1 MLGCGFYRTF
11 LLWNRFWIKCTFALC
26 LDSSDVGSGRFSE
39 QAWSSASVVWIKR
52 HGKIQKWGGGGQMGD
67 DDRDVSNNIRS
78 AGWGEGWRSDQ
89 LRANTQ
95 VPGRGWL
102 LLPVSK
108 PKTRMVLLQS
118 FRDIPLYDSSQPIAR
133 PFYILGF
140 IKTENAAL
148 DLRPFPRSFNK
159 VSRDFNLSNRVSE
172 IYHNV
177 ILSFWRAGP
186 PILCSVGLKREITA
200 GQREWDFQ
208 RSPYTIWTGGCLFW
222 LPFSPSGMHKE
233 SRRKFGKCENSTL
246 AYLFCRHLLI
256 NPRQTHRFKEVK
268 GWYILLNVF

>member
-1 MLGCGFYRTF
+1 MAKFRSGVGVGRWGMTTEMFPITSGP
-11 LLWNRFWIKCTFALC
+11 
-26 LDSSDVGSGRFSE
+26 LDGERGEDQISWE
-39 QAWSSASVVWIKR
+39 QTHKSQEEA
-52 HGKIQKWGGGGQMGD
+52 GKS
-67 DDRDVSNNIRS
+67 R
-78 AGWGEGWRSDQ
+78 
-89 LRANTQ
+89 
-95 VPGRGWL
+95 L

-233 SRRKFGKCENSTL
+233 SRSL
-246 AYLFCRHLLI
+246 A
-256 NPRQTHRFKEVK
+256 NVK
-268 GWYILLNVF
+268 TVPWPIYSAGIC